1 MKNFNVLLILISGC
15 LVLNSCVKTE
25 DFQLPE
31 SKYQEINI
39 EGDITGI
46 SAVKSNFNPETE
58 EIYVFSE
65 TNTLMEA
72 YVVSSDEGGN
82 FYKELVLQ
90 DKPENPTAG
99 ILLLVDDNSLF
110 ETYNFGR
117 KIYVKL
123 DGLALWSNNGV
134 HQLGVRNRG
143 DVVAIPPSRIDDH
156 IIRTMEAAEIVP
168 LQLEISE
175 FNERHENLFIEVKN
189 VQFNRNLLREQHHY
203 TFAGEVTDEYDG
215 ERQLESCSTGASAML
230 STSTFSGFKSLY
242 LPQNS
247 GSVKGVLS
255 RNFYDDYFVIAVN
268 SPDDFNFD
276 GERCDPDFLNCGN
289 NNDRGSIV
297 IFEEDFTGI
306 TSQTALKEKGW
317 TNLNVNG
324 GKAFEPGTF
333 DGNRYIRVSAFNT
346 EEAPMEAW
354 LVSPS
359 IDLDSTS
366 GALLSFEI
374 MSSYDNATILSVL
387 VTEEFTGNVLTT
399 NWTPLD
405 AVIPIGPTNQYGK
418 RFEKSEID
426 ISCLKGDIRF
436 AFRYLGAAPDKST
449 TYDIDNIR
457 VSGN

>member
-1 MKNFNVLLILISGC
+1 MAPELPILLWFMLDFKTNSMKNFNVLLILISGC

-143 DVVAIPPSRIDDH
+143 DVVAIP
-156 IIRTMEAAEIVP
+156 
-168 LQLEISE
+168 
-175 FNERHENLFIEVKN
+175 
-189 VQFNRNLLREQHHY
+189 
-203 TFAGEVTDEYDG
+203 
-215 ERQLESCSTGASAML
+215 
-230 STSTFSGFKSLY
+230 
-242 LPQNS
+242 LP
-247 GSVKGVLS
+247 G
-255 RNFYDDYFVIAVN
+255 
-268 SPDDFNFD
+268 
-276 GERCDPDFLNCGN
+276 
-289 NNDRGSIV
+289 
-297 IFEEDFTGI
+297 
-306 TSQTALKEKGW
+306 
-317 TNLNVNG
+317 
-324 GKAFEPGTF
+324 
-333 DGNRYIRVSAFNT
+333 
-346 EEAPMEAW
+346 
-354 LVSPS
+354 
-359 IDLDSTS
+359 
-366 GALLSFEI
+366 
-374 MSSYDNATILSVL
+374 
-387 VTEEFTGNVLTT
+387 
-399 NWTPLD
+399 
-405 AVIPIGPTNQYGK
+405 
-418 RFEKSEID
+418 
-426 ISCLKGDIRF
+426 
-436 AFRYLGAAPDKST
+436 
-449 TYDIDNIR
+449 
-457 VSGN
+457 